1 MQIANVIIF
10 VFRFQAA
17 DRDEESESQRK
28 ARCRLMRQ
36 SRRLTQVMLILFTF
50 LKRFFFFL
58 NRRPILWFIMYLP
71 AHSCFIQIPPVKL
84 QKQLYMFA

>member
-10 VFRFQAA
+10 VFRFQVA

-50 LKRFFFFL
+50 LKRFFFF
-58 NRRPILWFIMYLP
+58 
-71 AHSCFIQIPPVKL
+71 
-84 QKQLYMFA
+84 